1 MNWSIFSSQRKIIPT
16 AWFPPCVQNSGL
28 WTDPVTLRWATH
40 GGLLASRSLNT
51 SQLIRLAWGRS
62 RVFQMKR
69 MRSGPSNL
77 PGPGVKGTVVL
88 GTQMQVQLSAN
99 SSERT
104 KRFSPTIPAAPSQ
117 QVDGVH
123 SSISTWRRNKF
134 PNPTQLEGG
143 RSDLRICTFPAAW

>member
-1 MNWSIFSSQRKIIPT
+1 MNWSTFSSQRKITPT

-51 SQLIRLAWGRS
+51 SQLIRLAWVGGW
-62 RVFQMKR
+62 VFQMKR

-88 GTQMQVQLSAN
+88 GTQMQVQLPFAN
-99 SSERT
+99 SSKRT
-104 KRFSPTIPAAPSQ
+104 KRFSPTIPAVPSQ

-123 SSISTWRRNKF
+123 SSISTWRPNKF
-134 PNPTQLEGG
+134 PNPTQLRRGQ
-143 RSDLRICTFPAAW
+143 I